1 MSGWP
6 GEPLSSMEGETGR
19 DWLIRPR
26 GYPLGRMGGVPSP
39 DPFRPSADE
48 LLEHNGR
55 HVAEFAD
62 HGLALSPRRGLAVVA
77 CMDSRMDIF
86 QMLGL
91 AHGDAHII
99 RNAGGIVTDDVIR
112 SLVVSQRLL
121 NTREIILIHHTDCG
135 MLTFTDE
142 DFKAQIKED
151 VGEAPEWASEA
162 FPDLEESV
170 RESVRRI
177 QSSPFNPKTDA
188 VRGFVY
194 ELETGNLREVS

>member
-1 MSGWP
+1 
-6 GEPLSSMEGETGR
+6 
-19 DWLIRPR
+19 
-26 GYPLGRMGGVPSP
+26 MGGVPSP

-121 NTREIILIHHTDCG
+121 NTREIVLIHHTDCG
-135 MLTFTDE
+135 LQGFSDEELRREIEEECGIKPSWTFETFADP
-142 DFKAQIKED
+142 FED
-151 VGEAPEWASEA
+151 VRQSMSRLHRSP
-162 FPDLEESV
+162 FV
-170 RESVRRI
+170 REDRHI
-177 QSSPFNPKTDA
+177 
-188 VRGFVY
+188 RGFVY
-194 ELETGNLREVS
+194 DTADGRLHEVDPDPRHSH